1 MRANSNAKDKY
12 IGPGP
17 SMFTPY
23 FRRGNEI
30 PVKYSRR
37 DIIIGTS
44 LAIAFI
50 VFMIWF
56 IGNYFYAGWGMG
68 ASEPT
73 LFFTGSHIILLAM
86 AVLGCLL
93 MLYIIYNLILYILEN
108 K

>member
-1 MRANSNAKDKY
+1 MVALN
-12 IGPGP
+12 
-17 SMFTPY
+17 

-30 PVKYSRR
+30 PVKYSNKT
-37 DIIIGTS
+37 IIIGSS

-56 IGNYFYAGWGMG
+56 IGNYFYMGMALG
-68 ASEPT
+68 ASEPG
-73 LFFTGSHIILLAM
+73 LYFTGSYTILLVM

-93 MLYIIYNLILYILEN
+93 MLYILYNFILFILEN